1 MEAGIFLDMY
11 CAFSCREINGSHRKV
26 RKVRSHK
33 NMNGGFG
40 CYRAAAHKRQAA
52 KPDGKKAHGAK

>member
-26 RKVRSHK
+26 RKVCGHE
-33 NMNGGFG
+33 NVDGGFG
-40 CYRAAAHKRQAA
+40 CHRAAAKKRQAA
-52 KPDGKKAHGAK
+52 